1 MKRWRSE
8 KVAAAPGAAPQR
20 RTPAQWWAWLKAQFK
35 RRFAPVEGEVHTRRG
50 GLGRTG
56 YAHRVGS

>member
-20 RTPAQWWAWLKAQFK
+20 RTLAQWWAWLKAQIK
-35 RRFAPVEGEVHTRRG
+35 RLTGAQDGASHTRRG

-56 YAHRVGS
+56 FVYRVGS